1 AVTTS
6 AGNPEGTSV
15 ASEGCDAIEVSFSEG
30 AAGSEMAGA
39 GAAAIS
45 TTDCAIAAV
54 VCGVMT
60 ESRMCCQVSQA
71 AAASDATGVSSG
83 QVEAGAPD
91 AEVPAAAAA
100 ANADPAASGEAC
112 SSGSKVGA
120 SIDDGSTTPSGEVV
134 ATAWAVCISRSSS
147 SEASSAESA
156 T

>member
-1 AVTTS
+1 
-6 AGNPEGTSV
+6 
-15 ASEGCDAIEVSFSEG
+15 
-30 AAGSEMAGA
+30 
-39 GAAAIS
+39 
-45 TTDCAIAAV
+45 DCAIAAV

-60 ESRMCCQVSQA
+60 ESRMCCQFSQA
-71 AAASDATGVSSG
+71 AAASDGTGVSSG
-83 QVEAGAPD
+83 EIEAEAPD

-100 ANADPAASGEAC
+100 GNADPAASGGAC

-156 T
+156 TFSATQRDFASTGAAGSGATTEIASATSG